1 MPGKHGND
9 ATETKRPLLDARNYT
24 PLDETSIRYDGW
36 RIVVVCFLLATFGW
50 GLGFYGQSV
59 YVAELQ
65 RLHGWPASLIS
76 SGTTFFY
83 LFGAALVAFVSEA
96 IKAFGPRNCMIAG
109 ICTMAAAAISIG
121 QVREPWQLYLANAVL
136 AFGWAGTSLGIITNT
151 LGLWFDKKRGMAI
164 SLALNGASFGGIA
177 GVPLLVMAIGHF
189 GFSGAMTAS
198 AVVMVVVMVPVILLS
213 VGRPPVHASAG
224 DVEAADAPSPTQ
236 IRARAFRDIG
246 FLSVSAAFALVLF
259 AQVGFIVHLI
269 SFLDSVIGRQQAAI
283 AMALLT
289 AMAVV
294 GRVLFSFVIDRM
306 NQRLASALS
315 FVSQAIALLIVINVH
330 HDYALIAACALFGF
344 SVGNLITL
352 PALIV
357 QREFDP
363 RSFGVL
369 VSLITAIN
377 QITYAFGPGVVG
389 LLRDL
394 SGSYTLP
401 FYGCIAVEL
410 TAAVLIMIR
419 GRGRKSVARRSAA
432 ISRDRAFD
440 ATPASGLR
448 IGSSCASRLLTMR
461 SYALPLPQ
469 QLLQI
474 QPFREH
480 RQRSIRRARPFFLR
494 PVAVELDAVLVG
506 IAQIQRLADA
516 VVAGAVEL
524 DAGLDHAIQR
534 IRQRRARGIENGG
547 VKQPGGAWRR
557 RMAALAF
564 PGVEA
569 DVMVIAAGRNERRTG
584 AHPLHHLE
592 AEHAAIEPQRAFEIG
607 DLEMDMP
614 DAGAGNDGWVLGH
627 VVSLRNLTSPRM
639 LRRRTLRDAC

>member
-1 MPGKHGND
+1 MD
-9 ATETKRPLLDARNYT
+9 ALNFT
-24 PLDETSIRYDGW
+24 PRDETSIRYDGW

-96 IKAFGPRNCMIAG
+96 IKAFGPRNCLVAG
-109 ICTMAAAAISIG
+109 TLAMAAAAISIG

-136 AFGWAGTSLGIITNT
+136 AFGWAGTSLGIITNV
-151 LGLWFDKKRGMAI
+151 LGLWFDNKRGMAI
-164 SLALNGASFGGIA
+164 SLALNGASFGGIV
-177 GVPLLVMAIGHF
+177 GVPLLILAIGYF
-189 GFSGAMTAS
+189 GFSGAMIAS
-198 AVVMVVVMVPVILLS
+198 AVVMVAVMVPVIVLS

-269 SFLDSVIGRQQAAI
+269 AFLDSVIGRQQAAI

-389 LLRDL
+389 LLHDL

-410 TAAVLIMIR
+410 TAAVLVMIR
-419 GRGRKSVARRSAA
+419 GRGKKA
-432 ISRDRAFD
+432 
-440 ATPASGLR
+440 
-448 IGSSCASRLLTMR
+448 
-461 SYALPLPQ
+461 
-469 QLLQI
+469 
-474 QPFREH
+474 
-480 RQRSIRRARPFFLR
+480 
-494 PVAVELDAVLVG
+494 
-506 IAQIQRLADA
+506 
-516 VVAGAVEL
+516 
-524 DAGLDHAIQR
+524 
-534 IRQRRARGIENGG
+534 
-547 VKQPGGAWRR
+547 
-557 RMAALAF
+557 
-564 PGVEA
+564 
-569 DVMVIAAGRNERRTG
+569 
-584 AHPLHHLE
+584 
-592 AEHAAIEPQRAFEIG
+592 
-607 DLEMDMP
+607 
-614 DAGAGNDGWVLGH
+614 
-627 VVSLRNLTSPRM
+627 
-639 LRRRTLRDAC
+639 